1 MTAPTRAELDDFG
14 RRLRD
19 LEADFAALQ
28 SRATVADEQPAARI
42 TPPRLAIV
50 RMRFERGDL
59 GAALKEAHRL
69 RSQSLRSRSVAELEE
84 LLELLQSGIAPNSPA
99 VQSLIYGVTQ
109 NIAAVQAA
117 PAARPSRPAQSPVR
131 PAQPAPVPA
140 QPAPREPRFSPPS
153 VTAADLLG
161 PRALAIAGG
170 IVTVLGIVFFFVL
183 AVNRGWIGPPGRI
196 ALGGIASFLVFAG
209 GLELRR
215 RYGETHAALA
225 AVGAGIAGGYAT
237 LLSAAALYDML
248 PDWGA
253 LLIAGAIASAGV
265 VTSLRWGSQILAGIG
280 LIGATLVP
288 VATAAQG
295 GVSPVG
301 TSFVGIVFAA
311 TAIVAI
317 RQGWR
322 ELLIA
327 GALASAPQIVALVVH
342 PAYRSQHPLHV
353 VALAGAFSVLYAA
366 VGVAHRLR
374 SGGSAYGRL
383 ATSFVLGGG
392 ALAAGAAV
400 RLFETA
406 DQRGFAFLAVS
417 LAYAVACGFFFRRLS
432 TRDLSAV
439 LAFGALTLGGFA
451 FGELLSGQP
460 LAFAWAAEAAGL
472 SWLAR
477 RSPEIRFQVWSA
489 VYLVLALAHV
499 VAFDSPPRWLFVE
512 VAHPA
517 VGVPAVLALGAA
529 AFVFGHYARPWE
541 TVPPLLRRFADVH
554 AHLRHAGYL
563 LAALSGTLAASL
575 GVIAAFASFEWAH
588 VALVGLWSGLGLLA
602 LAAGFRFRSG
612 LVRSDA
618 LAWFAVVTYATLSQ
632 GFHLLDQPERA
643 WSFVLV
649 GLALLTVSVAYAL
662 RHSEESLDAVAATG
676 ALAGLALLLYAIGST
691 LDAVREGL
699 VLLGLSCV
707 YGALATVFFRLRRSR
722 DTTTLYCAVA
732 LTVAAGAE
740 PLLLHGTL
748 AVLGWA
754 LGGVA
759 LTALARRAGEPRLFV
774 AAAGYLTLAIGRA
787 VLVQA
792 PPSHLFTE
800 SAHPAY
806 GSASIF
812 IAAAAVGV
820 ASVIAGGALDL
831 LGEYRNVPA
840 WTAAVLAVYGASLVI
855 LELVERI
862 SGGSSHTSL
871 QRGET
876 TVSAFWAFLGL
887 ALLYVGLKRRLG
899 ALRIAGLGLFVVSLA
914 KIFLYDLPALS
925 SITRALSFLA
935 VGGVLLLGG
944 FFYQRL
950 GQSGAQTP

>member
-28 SRATVADEQPAARI
+28 SRTSVAAERTTAPVV
-42 TPPRLAIV
+42 PPRLAIL

-59 GAALKEAHRL
+59 KQALKEGQRL
-69 RSQSLRSRSVAELEE
+69 RVESSRSRSVTELQE

-99 VQSLIYGVTQ
+99 VESLTYAVAR
-109 NIAAVQAA
+109 NIASVEATLAAPPA
-117 PAARPSRPAQSPVR
+117 PAAPRPARATPS
-131 PAQPAPVPA
+131 
-140 QPAPREPRFSPPS
+140 APRQAQAIPPEPPAAPR
-153 VTAADLLG
+153 VTAADLFG

-253 LLIAGAIASAGV
+253 LVIAAAIASVGV
-265 VTSLRWGSQILAGIG
+265 VTSLRWDSQILAGIG

-288 VATAAQG
+288 VAVAAQG
-295 GVSPVG
+295 GLSPVG
-301 TSFVGIVFAA
+301 TAFVGIVFAA
-311 TAIVAI
+311 TSVVAI
-317 RQGWR
+317 RREWR
-322 ELLIA
+322 ELLVA
-327 GALASAPQIVALVVH
+327 GALASAPQIVALVTE
-342 PAYRSQHPLHV
+342 PAYESQHPWHV
-353 VALAGAFSVLYAA
+353 VTLAATFSVLYAT
-366 VGVAHRLR
+366 VGVAYRLR
-374 SGGSAYGRL
+374 CGGSAYDRL
-383 ATSFVLGGG
+383 ATSFILGGG
-392 ALAAGAAV
+392 ALAAVSFV
-400 RLFETA
+400 RLFGTA
-406 DQRGFAFLAVS
+406 EQRGFAFLAAS
-417 LAYAVACGFFFRRLS
+417 LAYAVACAFFFPRRS
-432 TRDLSAV
+432 ARDLSAV

-477 RSPEIRFQVWSA
+477 RSREIRFQAWSA
-489 VYLVLALAHV
+489 FYLLLTLVHVL
-499 VAFDSPPRWLFVE
+499 AFDSPPRRLFVE
-512 VAHPA
+512 TAHPA
-517 VGVPAVLALGAA
+517 AGVPAVLALGAA
-529 AFVFGHYARPWE
+529 ALVFGHYARAWE
-541 TVPPLLRRFADVH
+541 TVPRLLKRFADLH
-554 AHLRHAGYL
+554 ADLRHAAFL
-563 LAALSGTLAASL
+563 LAALAGTFAASL
-575 GVIAAFASFEWAH
+575 GVIAAFASFDWAQ
-588 VALVGLWSGLGLLA
+588 VALAGLWSTLGLLA

-612 LVRSDA
+612 LVRRDA

-632 GFHLLDQPERA
+632 GFHLLGQPERS
-643 WSFVLV
+643 WSFVLL
-649 GLALLTVSVAYAL
+649 GLALLTASVPYAL
-662 RHSEESLDAVAATG
+662 RRREASLDTTAATT
-676 ALAGLALLLYAIGST
+676 ALAALGLLLYAIGST
-691 LDAVREGL
+691 LDGAREGL
-699 VLLGLSCV
+699 VLLGLSGV
-707 YGALATVFFRLRRSR
+707 YGALATVLFRLRRSR
-722 DTTTLYCAVA
+722 DTTTLYWAA
-732 LTVAAGAE
+732 GLTVAAVAE
-740 PLLLHGTL
+740 ALLLHGTL
-748 AVLGWA
+748 AVLGWSV
-754 LGGVA
+754 GGVA
-759 LTALARRAGEPRLFV
+759 LAALARRANEPRLLIG
-774 AAAGYLTLAIGRA
+774 AGGYLVLAIGRA

-792 PPSHLFTE
+792 PPSHLFAE
-800 SAHPAY
+800 SPHPAY
-806 GSASIF
+806 GSASVF
-812 IAAAAVGV
+812 IAAAAVG
-820 ASVIAGGALDL
+820 ASVIAARSLDL
-831 LGEYRNVPA
+831 LGQHRNVPA

-862 SGGSSHTSL
+862 SGGSLHTSL

-887 ALLYVGLKRRLG
+887 ALLYVGLKRGLQ
-899 ALRIAGLGLFVVSLA
+899 ALRLAGLGLFVVSLA

-950 GQSGAQTP
+950 GQSGGAQTP

>member
-1 MTAPTRAELDDFG
+1 
-14 RRLRD
+14 
-19 LEADFAALQ
+19 
-28 SRATVADEQPAARI
+28 
-42 TPPRLAIV
+42 
-50 RMRFERGDL
+50 MRFERGDL
-59 GAALKEAHRL
+59 KPAFKEARRL
-69 RSQSLRSRSVAELEE
+69 RAESLRSGSVEELEE
-84 LLELLQSGIAPNSPA
+84 LLELLRSGVAPNSPA
-99 VQSLIYGVTQ
+99 TQSLTYAVTQ
-109 NIAAVQAA
+109 NIASLQAA
-117 PAARPSRPAQSPVR
+117 LTARPSRPASR
-131 PAQPAPVPA
+131 PAPAPPTPPA
-140 QPAPREPRFSPPS
+140 PRPAPPAPREPRLSPPS
-153 VTAADLLG
+153 VMAADLLG

-237 LLSAAALYDML
+237 ILSAAALYDLL

-265 VTSLRWGSQILAGIG
+265 VTSLLWGSQILAGIG
-280 LIGATLVP
+280 LIGATLLP
-288 VATAAQG
+288 VAVAVQG
-295 GVSPVG
+295 GASPVG
-301 TSFVGIVFAA
+301 TAFAGIVFAA

-317 RQGWR
+317 RRDWR

-327 GALASAPQIVALVVH
+327 GASASAPQIVALVVQ
-342 PAYRSQHPLHV
+342 PAYESQHPWHI
-353 VALAGAFSVLYAA
+353 VALAAAFSALYAA
-366 VGVAHRLR
+366 VGVAYRLR

-392 ALAAGAAV
+392 LLAAASAA
-400 RLFETA
+400 RLFATA
-406 DQRGFAFLAVS
+406 EQRGFAFLAVS
-417 LAYAVACGFFFRRLS
+417 LAYATGCAFFFRRSS
-432 TRDLSAV
+432 TRDLSAL
-439 LAFGALTLGGFA
+439 LAFAALTLGGFA
-451 FGELLSGQP
+451 FGELLNGQP

-477 RSPEIRFQVWSA
+477 RSREIRFQAWSA
-489 VYLVLALAHV
+489 VYLLLTLVHV

-512 VAHPA
+512 TAHPA
-517 VGVPAVLALGAA
+517 TGVPAVLALGTAVL
-529 AFVFGHYARPWE
+529 VFGHYARPWE
-541 TVPPLLRRFADVH
+541 TVPALLKRFADMH
-554 AHLRHAGYL
+554 AHLRHGAFL
-563 LAALSGTLAASL
+563 LAALSGTFAASL
-575 GVIAAFASFEWAH
+575 GVIAAFASFDWAH
-588 VALVGLWSGLGLLA
+588 VALAGLWSALGLLA
-602 LAAGFRFRSG
+602 LAAGFRLRSA
-612 LVRSDA
+612 LVRRDA

-632 GFHLLDQPERA
+632 GFHLLEQPERS

-649 GLALLTVSVAYAL
+649 GLALLAASVPYAL
-662 RHSEESLDAVAATG
+662 RRWEEGLDAVAAT
-676 ALAGLALLLYAIGST
+676 AAVTSLALLLYAIGST
-691 LDAVREGL
+691 LDGSRRGL
-699 VLLGLSCV
+699 VLLGLSCM
-707 YGALATVFFRLRRSR
+707 YGALATAFFRLRRSR
-722 DTTTLYCAVA
+722 DTTTLYWGVALAVA
-732 LTVAAGAE
+732 AAAE

-759 LTALARRAGEPRLFV
+759 LAALARRAGEPRLLV
-774 AAAGYLTLAIGRA
+774 GAAAYLALAIGRA
-787 VLVQA
+787 VFVQA

-806 GSASIF
+806 GSASVF
-812 IAAAAVGV
+812 IAAGAVAV
-820 ASVIAGGALDL
+820 ASSIAGGSLDL
-831 LGEYRNVPA
+831 LGRYRNVPA

-887 ALLYVGLKRRLG
+887 ALLYVGLKRQLQ
-899 ALRIAGLGLFVVSLA
+899 ALRLAGLGLFVVSLA

>member
-1 MTAPTRAELDDFG
+1 MTAPMRAELDDFG

-19 LEADFAALQ
+19 LEADFAALR
-28 SRATVADEQPAARI
+28 SRATVVDERPEVRI
-42 TPPRLAIV
+42 TPPRLAML

-59 GAALKEAHRL
+59 KQALKEAHRL
-69 RSQSLRSRSVAELEE
+69 RSESLRSRSVSELAE

-99 VQSLIYGVTQ
+99 VQSLTYAIAQ
-109 NIAAVQAA
+109 NIASVEAA
-117 PAARPSRPAQSPVR
+117 LAAQPPRPAPQPVR
-131 PAQPAPVPA
+131 PTAPFPRPTR
-140 QPAPREPRFSPPS
+140 PAPREPRFSPPS
-153 VTAADLLG
+153 VTAADFLG

-237 LLSAAALYDML
+237 LLSATALYDML
-248 PDWGA
+248 PDWGG
-253 LLIAGAIASAGV
+253 LLIAGAIASVGV

-288 VATAAQG
+288 VAVAAQG

-301 TSFVGIVFAA
+301 TAFAGIVFSA

-317 RQGWR
+317 RQEWR

-327 GALASAPQIVALVVH
+327 GGLASAPQIVALVAD
-342 PAYRSQHPLHV
+342 PAYESRHPWQIV
-353 VALAGAFSVLYAA
+353 VLAAAFSALYAA
-366 VGVAHRLR
+366 VGVAYRLR
-374 SGGSAYGRL
+374 SGGRAYGRL
-383 ATSFVLGGG
+383 ATSFILGGG
-392 ALAAGAAV
+392 ALAAGGAV

-417 LAYAVACGFFFRRLS
+417 LAYAVACGFFFRRRS

-439 LAFGALTLGGFA
+439 LAFGALALGGFA

-460 LAFAWAAEAAGL
+460 LAFAWGTEAAGL

-477 RSPEIRFQVWSA
+477 RSREIRFQVWSA
-489 VYLVLALAHV
+489 VYLLLTLVHV
-499 VAFDSPPRWLFVE
+499 VAFDSPPRQLFVE
-512 VAHPA
+512 TAHPA
-517 VGVPAVLALGAA
+517 VGVPAVLALAA
-529 AFVFGHYARPWE
+529 AAIVFGHYARSWE
-541 TVPPLLRRFADVH
+541 TFPPLLRRFAAVH
-554 AHLRHAGYL
+554 AHLRHAAFL
-563 LAALSGTLAASL
+563 LAALSGTFAASL
-575 GVIAAFASFEWAH
+575 GVIAAFASFQWAH
-588 VALVGLWSGLGLLA
+588 VALTGLWSALGLLA
-602 LAAGFRFRSG
+602 LAAGFRFRSAV
-612 LVRSDA
+612 VRRDA

-632 GFHLLDQPERA
+632 GFHLLGQPERS

-649 GLALLTVSVAYAL
+649 GLALLTASVPYAL
-662 RHSEESLDAVAATG
+662 RRREEGLDPVAATG
-676 ALAGLALLLYAIGST
+676 ALTALALLLYAIGSI
-691 LDAVREGL
+691 LDGVREGL
-699 VLLGLSCV
+699 VLVGLSCM

-722 DTTTLYCAVA
+722 DTTTLYWAVA
-732 LTVAAGAE
+732 LAVAAAAE
-740 PLLLHGTL
+740 PLLLHGTV

-754 LGGVA
+754 LGGVTLA
-759 LTALARRAGEPRLFV
+759 ALARRVREPRLFV
-774 AAAGYLTLAIGRA
+774 GAAGYLMLAIGRA
-787 VLVQA
+787 VFVQA

-800 SAHPAY
+800 TAHPAY
-806 GSASIF
+806 GSASVL
-812 IAAAAVGV
+812 IAAAAVAAATV
-820 ASVIAGGALDL
+820 LAAGSLDL
-831 LGEYRNVPA
+831 LGKCRNVPA

-876 TVSAFWAFLGL
+876 AVSAFWAFLGL
-887 ALLYVGLKRRLG
+887 ALLYVGLKRGLQ
-899 ALRIAGLGLFVVSLA
+899 ALRLAGLGLFVVSLA

-950 GQSGAQTP
+950 GPRAEPR